1 MGFDGVVLFSDLSRI
16 PAVGRARHIMELSHP
31 PRLATRLASPRRRLR
46 GFGLLELGLA
56 LLAIGLMGYIVVG
69 EVRKWQQ
76 RGDRARFVTELRSL
90 AAAFSTYRT
99 LQGDW
104 PPATNPEARMPRG
117 MEAALANTP
126 WLSGPAIGGS
136 YDWVPPARLKVEN
149 VDAAKE
155 PVKLPPAAGRIA
167 VTAFSPDAP
176 LTLTPEDLRS
186 IDREI
191 DDGNLTT
198 GLFRAGF
205 NGWPTYTVEVVR

>member
-1 MGFDGVVLFSDLSRI
+1 
-16 PAVGRARHIMELSHP
+16 MELHRP
-31 PRLATRLASPRRRLR
+31 HRLSTRFASPRRRLR
-46 GFGLLELGLA
+46 GFGLLDLGLA
-56 LLAIGLMGYIVVG
+56 LLAMGLVVYIVVG
-69 EVRKWQQ
+69 EVRKLQQ
-76 RGDRARFVTELRSL
+76 RGDRTRFVTELRSL

-99 LQGDW
+99 LQGEW
-104 PPATNPEARMPRG
+104 PPATNPEARMPQG

-136 YDWVPPARLKVEN
+136 YEWVPPAPVKVED
-149 VDAAKE
+149 VEAVKE
-155 PVKLPPAAGRIA
+155 PVKLPPAPGRIA

-176 LTLTPEDLRS
+176 LSLTPGDLRS

-191 DDGNLTT
+191 DDGNLAT

>member
-1 MGFDGVVLFSDLSRI
+1 
-16 PAVGRARHIMELSHP
+16 MEFLRPH
-31 PRLATRLASPRRRLR
+31 RLPTRFASPHRRLR
-46 GFGLLELGLA
+46 GFGLVDLGLA
-56 LLAIGLMGYIVVG
+56 LLAIALAGYIAVG
-69 EVRKWQQ
+69 EVRKLQQ
-76 RGDRARFVTELRSL
+76 RGDRERFVTELRSL
-90 AAAFSTYRT
+90 AAAFATYRT

-104 PPATNPEARMPRG
+104 PPATNPEARMPQG

-136 YDWVPPARLKVEN
+136 YDWVPPARVKVEN
-149 VDAAKE
+149 VEAAKE
-155 PVKLPPAAGRIA
+155 PVKIPPAPGRIA

-186 IDREI
+186 IDREM